1 MSVAT
6 LGDILEA
13 SHPINA
19 ALNITGLFLLYAN
32 NFVWVLKGPRTTS
45 AAFEAM
51 GPRPAIQRL

>member
-19 ALNITGLFLLYAN
+19 ALDITGLVLLYAN
-32 NFVWVLKGPRTTS
+32 NFV
-45 AAFEAM
+45 
-51 GPRPAIQRL
+51 